1 MKIVGLTGGI
11 GSGKST
17 VAKMFQDLGVPI
29 YNSDFEAKRIMRD
42 SLEIKNGLVDL
53 FGEQVFDK
61 GELNRRYLAS
71 LVFNNPPLLAQLNEL
86 VHPAVAN
93 DFGKWISRQNAE
105 IVMQESALIFENGKE
120 DKFDAVILVTAPKEM
135 RIERLKKRDH
145 SSSQEIDSRM
155 KNQLDDKEKISRAD
169 YVIENIDILET
180 ERKVNEVFLA
190 LLSV

>member
-42 SLEIKNGLVDL
+42 SLEIKNGLIDL

-120 DKFDAVILVTAPKEM
+120 DKFDAIILVTAPKEM

>member
-42 SLEIKNGLVDL
+42 SLEIKNGLIDL

>member
-1 MKIVGLTGGI
+1 LKIVGLTGGI

-42 SLEIKNGLVDL
+42 SLEIKNGLIDL

-120 DKFDAVILVTAPKEM
+120 DKFDAIILVTAPKEM

-180 ERKVNEVFLA
+180 ERRVNEVFLA

>member
-17 VAKMFQDLGVPI
+17 VAKMFQELGVPI

-42 SLEIKNGLVDL
+42 SLEIKNGLIDL
-53 FGEQVFDK
+53 FGEKVFEK
-61 GELNRRYLAS
+61 GELNRPYLAD
-71 LVFNNPPLLAQLNEL
+71 LVFNNPTLLTQLNEL
-86 VHPAVAN
+86 VHPAVAI

-105 IVMQESALIFENGKE
+105 IVMQESALIFENEKE

-135 RIERLKKRDH
+135 RIERLKKRDR
-145 SSSQEIDSRM
+145 SSGQEIESRM

-180 ERKVNEVFLA
+180 ERRVNEVFLA